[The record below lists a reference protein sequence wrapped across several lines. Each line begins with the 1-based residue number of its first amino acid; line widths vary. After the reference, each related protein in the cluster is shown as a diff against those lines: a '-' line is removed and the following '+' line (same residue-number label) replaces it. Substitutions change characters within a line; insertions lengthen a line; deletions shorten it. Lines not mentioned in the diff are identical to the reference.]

1 MTTPSTNT
9 NIENV
14 ADAAVQATDQAIRTG
29 QRVANRTMDRV
40 ADTVDE
46 VRTQAEGALN
56 RMSGDAER
64 LMRRGADKVRDG
76 SQQLRE
82 QALRATDSTAAYV
95 KDEPVKALLIAAAVG
110 AALMALISIGSR
122 AGTRD

>member
-9 NIENV
+9 TIENA
-14 ADAAVQATDQAIRTG
+14 ADAAAQATDQVIRSS
-29 QRVANRTMDRV
+29 QRVANRTLDKV

-46 VRTQAEGALN
+46 VRTQAEGAMN
-56 RMSGDAER
+56 RLSGDAER

-95 KDEPVKALLIAAAVG
+95 KAEPVKALLIAAAVG

-122 AGTRD
+122 NTRD